1 MEAKLIK
8 IENKIELTANA
19 KTELEKS
26 FKPFIEK
33 SVSAETRRAYGRV
46 VKEFSRFQKY
56 TEPLPMPFSMKSEPG
71 SRVRSMRFIRFFTW
85 MRFRSK

>member
-8 IENKIELTANA
+8 IENKIGLTANA
-19 KTELEKS
+19 KAEIEKS

-46 VKEFSRFQKY
+46 VKEF
-56 TEPLPMPFSMKSEPG
+56 
-71 SRVRSMRFIRFFTW
+71 
-85 MRFRSK
+85 FRGLF